1 MTNKNDQSGPVPA
14 ADAPKTEAEIS
25 NVDLQFMGKPDP
37 RKELAAEVT
46 AQSKAPGEFADRGMD
61 KQDVASAGSM
71 VASDPPSSNMGEEG
85 KLGE

>member
-1 MTNKNDQSGPVPA
+1 MTDNNDQSGQIPA
-14 ADAPKTEAEIS
+14 EASLKTEAEIS

-37 RKELAAEVT
+37 REEIAAEVN
-46 AQSKAPGEFADRGMD
+46 AQSKAPGQFVDRGMD

-71 VASDPPSSNMGEEG
+71 VTSDPPSSNMGDEG

>member
-1 MTNKNDQSGPVPA
+1 MTIPNDQSGQIPA
-14 ADAPKTEAEIS
+14 DTALKTEDEIT

-37 RKELAAEVT
+37 RKELSAEVN
-46 AQSKAPGEFADRGMD
+46 AQSKAPGEFQDRGMD

>member
-1 MTNKNDQSGPVPA
+1 MTNPNDQSGQIP
-14 ADAPKTEAEIS
+14 ADASVKTEDEIT

-37 RKELAAEVT
+37 RKEIAAEVS
-46 AQSKAPGEFADRGMD
+46 AQSKAPGEFENRGMD

-71 VASDPPSSNMGEEG
+71 VASDPPSSNMGEDG

>member
-1 MTNKNDQSGPVPA
+1 MTDNNDQNGQIPA
-14 ADAPKTEAEIS
+14 DSTLKTEAEIS

-37 RKELAAEVT
+37 RKELAAEVN
-46 AQSKAPGEFADRGMD
+46 AQSKAPGEFEDRGMD